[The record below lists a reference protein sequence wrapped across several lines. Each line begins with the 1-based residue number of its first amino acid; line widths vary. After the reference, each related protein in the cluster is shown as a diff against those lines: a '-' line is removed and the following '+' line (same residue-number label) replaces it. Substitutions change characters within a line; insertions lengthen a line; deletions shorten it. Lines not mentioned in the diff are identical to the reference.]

1 MERKPQNYANH
12 AKFDPPFHFVLIPGM
27 LATLILAITNVVRHS
42 ESLGAW
48 TLVLLTF
55 FAILIGFKARIYA
68 LKAQDRIIRLEER
81 QRLESILSGSPLRP
95 RVSDLSEGQLIA
107 LRFASDAECA
117 GLVEKAL
124 SGAAPKDLK
133 QAIVTWR
140 PDYFRI

>member
-12 AKFDPPFHFVLIPGM
+12 VKFDPPFHFVLLPG
-27 LATLILAITNVVRHS
+27 LVATQIIAVTNVVRHS

-48 TLVLLTF
+48 TLALLTF
-55 FAILIGFKARIYA
+55 FVALTAFKARIYA

-81 QRLESILSGSPLRP
+81 LRFQSVLPDRLGSRVGELTES
-95 RVSDLSEGQLIA
+95 QLIS
-107 LRFASDAECA
+107 LRFAPDAECP

-124 SGAAPKDLK
+124 AGAKPGELK
-133 QAIVTWR
+133 KAIVAWR